1 MAADAFAMLDTST
14 TTCPSPGPHPRCS
27 FPDGGDDWPV
37 GLAVTADFTHYP
49 HDGRPVFCVSIGAL
63 RSALRTRADLALEN
77 LALRQQL
84 ANLRRTS
91 GRPRLRR
98 IDRAFWLA
106 LSRLLTAAEFA
117 IPTGGSDP
125 AEADT
130 WSCAAKLRE
139 LCPSMFRVGPL
150 SFGSKT
156 SRGAPGILPLRLP
169 LAGMTRGT
177 G

>member
-14 TTCPSPGPHPRCS
+14 PTCPSPGPHPRCS

-49 HDGRPVFCVSIGAL
+49 TMVALFLCLIGAL

-106 LSRLLTAAEFA
+106 LSRLLTAAELPYQRAEA
-117 IPTGGSDP
+117 IPLRPIRGRARRSSASLPKHVSG
-125 AEADT
+125 
-130 WSCAAKLRE
+130 WSAI
-139 LCPSMFRVGPL
+139 FR
-150 SFGSKT
+150 
-156 SRGAPGILPLRLP
+156 
-169 LAGMTRGT
+169 
-177 G
+177 